1 MSFRGLRIMLLT
13 FILIIIISIPSPP
26 HSFVP
31 AQNIHFLQILLTVA
45 SFFFLETDHMDS
57 PDCFTVISEHICFL
71 LLVFFLFL
79 HFLVVGCVRW
89 IKLTHVGF
97 RAYVKIA
104 SRIVSYRK

>member
-31 AQNIHFLQILLTVA
+31 AQNIHFLQILPTVA

-57 PDCFTVISEHICFL
+57 PDCLLTLLSISVFYV
-71 LLVFFLFL
+71 LVFFLFFR
-79 HFLVVGCVRW
+79 FLVVGSVRQ
-89 IKLTHVGF
+89 IKLTHVSF
-97 RAYVKIA
+97 
-104 SRIVSYRK
+104 